1 MSTDPS
7 AAAPVSA
14 ARRRTVM
21 DALRRGAVPESGLDL
36 LATGLDRFAAALDA
50 ELDAVAAGAS
60 VFKAVRGEY
69 GSGKTFFTRWLG
81 ERGKR
86 RNFAVAEIQISET
99 ETPLHKLETVY
110 RRLTERL
117 TTASFPPSALRPVVD
132 AWFYALE
139 EDALAAG
146 ASEEQLPDDVEK
158 LLMARLAEVSRHA
171 PSFAAALRG
180 YRAAVAHGDEAT
192 AAAVLAWL
200 GGQPHVAATARRA
213 AGVRGDLDHFAAFG
227 FLQGLLTVLRDSGHA
242 GLFVVLDEVETLQ
255 RVRSDARDKALNALR
270 QLIDEVHS
278 GRFPGLYLVITG
290 TPAFYDG
297 QQGVQR
303 LAPLAQRLAT
313 DFTTDPRFDN
323 PRAVQLR
330 LPGFTQESLVGLG
343 VTIRDLYAGGAQAP
357 ERIKAVADDAYVA
370 DLAAAVGG
378 ALGGKVGVAP
388 RLFLKKLVGD
398 VLDRIDQFDDF
409 DPRQHY
415 RLTVGS
421 TELTDVERNFAV
433 KDTATASASS
443 STPTFAS
450 ADDVELDL

>member
-1 MSTDPS
+1 MSTDRLP
-7 AAAPVSA
+7 ADTPVSA
-14 ARRRTVM
+14 ARRRAVI

-36 LATGLDRFAAALDA
+36 LATGLDGFAAALDD
-50 ELDAVAAGAS
+50 ELESVAAGGS

-81 ERGKR
+81 ERAKR

-117 TTASFPPSALRPVVD
+117 CTASFPPSALRPVVD

-139 EDALAAG
+139 EDALSAG
-146 ASEEQLPDDVEK
+146 TAEDDLPAEVEK
-158 LLMARLAEVSRHA
+158 LLAARLGEVSRHA
-171 PSFAAALRG
+171 PAFATALRG
-180 YRAAVAHGDEAT
+180 YRNAVLSGDEPT
-192 AAAVLAWL
+192 AAALLAWL
-200 GGQPHVAATARRA
+200 GGQPHVAAAARRG
-213 AGVRGDLDHFAAFG
+213 AGVRGDLDHFGAFG
-227 FLQGLLTVLRDSGHA
+227 FLQGLLTVLRDCGHP
-242 GLFVVLDEVETLQ
+242 GLLVVLDEVETLQ
-255 RVRSDARDKALNALR
+255 RVRADARDKALNALR

-290 TPAFYDG
+290 TPAFYEG

-330 LPGFTQESLVGLG
+330 LPGFTLESLTGLG
-343 VTIRDLYAGGAQAP
+343 VRIRDLYAAGAQAP
-357 ERIKAVADDAYVA
+357 ERVNALADDAYVG
-370 DLAAAVGG
+370 DLAQAVGG
-378 ALGGKVGVAP
+378 ALGGRVGVAP
-388 RLFLKKLVGD
+388 RLFLKKFVGD
-398 VLDRIDQFDDF
+398 VLDRIDQFEDF
-409 DPRQHY
+409 DPRRHY

-421 TELTDVERNFAV
+421 SELTDTERNFA
-433 KDTATASASS
+433 SS
-443 STPTFAS
+443 EQGS
-450 ADDVELDL
+450 ADDVDLEL